1 MTHVCIL
8 CNKSFHTKS
17 MFERHEAYCKFTHNA
32 LVQKHPEQQEYTESL
47 TERQKTKLLLD
58 LLYKQQQQEKIIAHM
73 QKKIQNL
80 ETQKRISM
88 TKWLTKTK
96 TPNKTLLDWIRSIPV
111 TQNHLEKV
119 FSHDLLYG
127 VTESIKE
134 EIASYNFQKK
144 LMPIYAFTQKNKTV
158 YVYDVPLK
166 RTPSR
171 VEDKTEFVWS
181 IVTTEHLKKMFSIL
195 HNKMEN
201 QYSQWQNAHSNLL
214 NNSEEW
220 KEKDMIYTRKVMGMS
235 ENENTRTSKL
245 KQWLYTQ
252 IHLPYQEIVLDLES

>member
-1 MTHVCIL
+1 
-8 CNKSFHTKS
+8 
-17 MFERHEAYCKFTHNA
+17 
-32 LVQKHPEQQEYTESL
+32 
-47 TERQKTKLLLD
+47 
-58 LLYKQQQQEKIIAHM
+58 
-73 QKKIQNL
+73 
-80 ETQKRISM
+80 
-88 TKWLTKTK
+88 
-96 TPNKTLLDWIRSIPV
+96 
-111 TQNHLEKV
+111 
-119 FSHDLLYG
+119 
-127 VTESIKE
+127 
-134 EIASYNFQKK
+134 
-144 LMPIYAFTQKNKTV
+144 MPIYAFTQKNKTV

-181 IVTTEHLKKMFSIL
+181 IVTTEHLKKLFSIL
-195 HNKMEN
+195 HTKMEN
-201 QYSQWQNAHSNLL
+201 QYSQWQDAHSNLL